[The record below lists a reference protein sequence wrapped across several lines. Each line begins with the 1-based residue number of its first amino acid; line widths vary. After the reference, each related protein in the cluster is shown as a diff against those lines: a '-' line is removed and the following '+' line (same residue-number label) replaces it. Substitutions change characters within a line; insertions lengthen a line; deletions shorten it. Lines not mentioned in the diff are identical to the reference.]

1 MTEEPIPARMNLSS
15 ITPALFQRPICFYVP
30 NATLHQSIVDKIEVD
45 NMKTLAYTRITTI
58 IGSVDQALCIRS
70 LLLWCLLAAIFH
82 SLKFEQTSPT
92 RSHDNLPTFSIS
104 RSIILLG
111 LASANEKSHILH
123 LPHRLIT
130 EEWDTVSHYERGAS
144 PWRA

>member
-1 MTEEPIPARMNLSS
+1 MTEESIPARKNLSTV
-15 ITPALFQRPICFYVP
+15 ITASHLLPAP

-45 NMKTLAYTRITTI
+45 NLKTLAYTRKTTI

-82 SLKFEQTSPT
+82 SLKFEQTSST

-104 RSIILLG
+104 RSIMLLG
-111 LASANEKSHILH
+111 LPSANE
-123 LPHRLIT
+123 
-130 EEWDTVSHYERGAS
+130 
-144 PWRA
+144 